1 MIIDTFNHKGATVQ
15 IRLFD
20 DGERFVVR
28 ATDSE
33 GISINGYDYS
43 VRKIDQIDAAFAAA
57 LDPLKE
63 LAKAARR
70 DVESDAWQKYV
81 DAVRASN
88 S

>member
-1 MIIDTFNHKGATVQ
+1 MIIDTFDHKGATVQ

-28 ATDSE
+28 ATDSQ
-33 GISINGYDYS
+33 GASINGYDYS
-43 VRKIDQIDAAFAAA
+43 VRKIDQIDAAVAAT

-63 LAKAARR
+63 LAKAARG

>member
-1 MIIDTFNHKGATVQ
+1 MIIDTFDHKGATVQ

-28 ATDSE
+28 ATDSQ
-33 GISINGYDYS
+33 GASINGYDYS
-43 VRKIDQIDAAFAAA
+43 VRKIDQIDAAVAAT

-63 LAKAARR
+63 LAKAARG

-81 DAVRASN
+81 AAVRASN